1 MPNHNSIQYS
11 KIKLLTH
18 PCCCCW
24 YILLWCISLAFY
36 NFLTYWISLLY
47 SFLKK
52 NSVTI
57 FTKLIAFLQN
67 KVLQKKL
74 KFIEDTSDS
83 HFKKMPCQLFFFKL
97 KPKIRK
103 LFKAFLG
110 IFYYSKMV
118 VQTKSLI
125 EF

>member
-1 MPNHNSIQYS
+1 MPAI
-11 KIKLLTH
+11 
-18 PCCCCW
+18 
-24 YILLWCISLAFY
+24 
-36 NFLTYWISLLY
+36 
-47 SFLKK
+47 
-52 NSVTI
+52 
-57 FTKLIAFLQN
+57 
-67 KVLQKKL
+67 
-74 KFIEDTSDS
+74 
-83 HFKKMPCQLFFFKL
+83 FFKL